1 MSKRFENTEDFIA
14 KYKVAHTNK
23 LKLEEFAWLMGIKPK
38 SVARRKLSVKHHSG
52 FELPEL
58 SRYEPNVKKSHA
70 MRPSDEDI
78 NNYEVGLAKIQKTQG
93 KFVME
98 VHENVNKKKKAT
110 YIVTSAQNATPVHEN
125 FLKCLENYA
134 QINDAQIMVI
144 PYRYRNPTSIWNF
157 NNTDHEWWDS
167 KLKNYT
173 LENHIKL
180 NDHLRVM
187 AQISIQ
193 PTATRPLSG
202 FDHVT
207 GQDSAIFG
215 HPSIEQKTIPTPAQ
229 KLPKILTSTG
239 AVTTPNYTDS
249 KAGHKGEFNHCLAA
263 VVVEIEGDRFYI
275 RHVHGDRHTGAFYD
289 KDTLYTIEGAENG
302 HRVAALVT
310 GDIHAEFHDP
320 SVEAATY
327 TDKNS
332 IMNVLNPEVWVLHD
346 LEDFYRRNHHH
357 RGNDII
363 AFGKH
368 HYGRNNVEDGLQISA
383 DFVDRHSRK
392 NMVNLIVKSNHDEA
406 LDRWLGEAD
415 PKSDPEN
422 AVLYHYLKYHQY
434 KSVRMSRTGFK
445 SFDPFKFWC
454 ENPESRPGLRNIEN
468 THFLERDESFVIAG
482 IEIGFHG
489 DKGPNGARGS
499 INNFSKIGP
508 KTIIGHSHSPGIFHG
523 TYQVGVSAYTD
534 LEYASGPSSWMQTHC
549 VVYPDGS
556 RTLIHIVKGKWTF

>member
-1 MSKRFENTEDFIA
+1 
-14 KYKVAHTNK
+14 
-23 LKLEEFAWLMGIKPK
+23 
-38 SVARRKLSVKHHSG
+38 
-52 FELPEL
+52 
-58 SRYEPNVKKSHA
+58 
-70 MRPSDEDI
+70 
-78 NNYEVGLAKIQKTQG
+78 
-93 KFVME
+93 
-98 VHENVNKKKKAT
+98 
-110 YIVTSAQNATPVHEN
+110 
-125 FLKCLENYA
+125 
-134 QINDAQIMVI
+134 
-144 PYRYRNPTSIWNF
+144 
-157 NNTDHEWWDS
+157 
-167 KLKNYT
+167 
-173 LENHIKL
+173 
-180 NDHLRVM
+180 
-187 AQISIQ
+187 
-193 PTATRPLSG
+193 
-202 FDHVT
+202 
-207 GQDSAIFG
+207 
-215 HPSIEQKTIPTPAQ
+215 
-229 KLPKILTSTG
+229 
-239 AVTTPNYTDS
+239 
-249 KAGHKGEFNHCLAA
+249 
-263 VVVEIEGDRFYI
+263 
-275 RHVHGDRHTGAFYD
+275 
-289 KDTLYTIEGAENG
+289 
-302 HRVAALVT
+302 
-310 GDIHAEFHDP
+310 
-320 SVEAATY
+320 
-327 TDKNS
+327 
-332 IMNVLNPEVWVLHD
+332 MNVLNPEVWVLHD